1 MQSGCPGD
9 KFEGKWVLK
18 KNRIFHHF
26 RTSERKHFRPL
37 ANNFGCVVIIE
48 YYVSRGTFDDFFLE
62 KLKILFSPSEYQWRT
77 VNFLGINFGRFV
89 KRDFYVF
96 RGTTVDFFCKSYT
109 FFHHFRNMSEE
120 LSTFRRK
127 IFGRLVKI
135 AIWVSRGSFWEITT
149 FLKRVYVLFHHFW
162 TSKYFFKNFVE
173 KTSSWLSKLHFTC
186 PLEGSEQIIFLKN
199 FILIRFRNSSNKFAT
214 SGKKLQRGRHNG
226 FLGIQMKVMGKR
238 FIGKKFFMFFLPWP
252 ENISTFWQKL
262 FIKVVKKAFYV
273 SWGTCW
279 GVFLEKRSCIF
290 WPLLDS

>member
-1 MQSGCPGD
+1 MGVKNCQLFGN
-9 KFEGKWVLK
+9 KFRQVRQEGLLRVQ
-18 KNRIFHHF
+18 R
-26 RTSERKHFRPL
+26 
-37 ANNFGCVVIIE
+37 NNCGL
-48 YYVSRGTFDDFFLE
+48 FF
-62 KLKILFSPSEYQWRT
+62 S
-77 VNFLGINFGRFV
+77 
-89 KRDFYVF
+89 
-96 RGTTVDFFCKSYT
+96 KSYT

-279 GVFLEKRSCIF
+279 GVFLGKEIMYLLTTSRFLAKIF
-290 WPLLDS
+290 GILTESFQQAYQNWV